1 MWTKIKNLYN
11 RSIIPRI
18 WMESVLILAV
28 FVTAFLAP
36 EIILPEMAKGGLL
49 SVFFSKLIFVSA
61 GILHAHVSR
70 KIIFPYI
77 KFEREE
83 DWSNNLMIIA
93 WYVVIVMGWTR
104 GG

>member
-1 MWTKIKNLYN
+1 MIKNILTQIKRLIN
-11 RSIIPRI
+11 RVWFESI
-18 WMESVLILAV
+18 LIVAV
-28 FVTAFLAP
+28 FATAFLAP
-36 EIILPEMAKGGLL
+36 EVILPEMAKIGLV

-77 KFEREE
+77 SFQKEE

-93 WYVVIVMGWTR
+93 WYVTIIFAWAR